1 MIQLI
6 ESPMNTKSI
15 ASLFVLLAIVS
26 VAVTVPSAYAAH
38 ADEAHVTMA
47 IGSGI
52 AGCEETAEGCFI
64 PSTVT
69 IAAGGHVEWEN
80 TDEMMHFATSGTDMV
95 PDGVFDSSMMNPGA
109 TFSFTFNDAGT
120 YPYYCMVHPWM
131 VGTVIVEDEHGGDDH
146 HDEAEAESH
155 DMSGMEMAEES
166 TPSVVDIQIDVPAT
180 ASTGD
185 RVPIDIKFV
194 DGMGMGTEHVNYDIK
209 VTHGGETLIDETGVH
224 DHHGEGS
231 HETPALTSDA
241 SDENPIEVVV
251 TFQGFGFPGDMKTG
265 PIGTTSNAQV
275 VPEFGTIAAMILAVA
290 IVSII
295 AVTAKSRLSIMPR
308 L

>member
-1 MIQLI
+1 
-6 ESPMNTKSI
+6 MNTKTM

-26 VAVTVPSAYAAH
+26 IAVTVPSAYAAH
-38 ADEAHVTMA
+38 ADEAYITMA
-47 IGSGI
+47 ENSGVP
-52 AGCEETAEGCFI
+52 GCEETPEGCFL
-64 PSTVT
+64 PGEVT
-69 IAAGGHVEWEN
+69 IAAGGHVEWAN
-80 TDEMMHFATSGTDMV
+80 TDEAMHFATSGDGATMT
-95 PDGVFDSSMMNPGA
+95 PDGVFDSGMMNPGD
-109 TFSFTFNDAGT
+109 TFSFTFEEPGT
-120 YPYYCMVHPWM
+120 YPYYCMVHAWM
-131 VGTVIVEDEHGGDDH
+131 VGTIIVEDEHGGDDH
-146 HDEAEAESH
+146 HDEHEAESH

-209 VTHGGETLIDETGVH
+209 VTHGGETLIDESGVH

-295 AVTAKSRLSIMPR
+295 AVTAKSKLSITPR

>member
-1 MIQLI
+1 
-6 ESPMNTKSI
+6 MNTKSI
-15 ASLFVLLAIVS
+15 ASLFVLLAIIS
-26 VAVTVPSAYAAH
+26 VAATVPSAYAAH
-38 ADEAHVTMA
+38 ADEATVSMVA
-47 IGSGI
+47 GSSVP
-52 AGCEETAEGCFI
+52 GCEETAEGCFT
-64 PSTVT
+64 PTTVT
-69 IAAGGHVEWEN
+69 IAAGGHVEWVN
-80 TDEMMHFATSGTDMV
+80 DDTMMHFATSGIAPT
-95 PDGVFDSSMMNPGA
+95 PDGIFDSGMVMAGESWSY
-109 TFSFTFNDAGT
+109 TFDEPGT
-120 YPYYCMVHPWM
+120 YDYYCMVHAWM
-131 VGTVIVEDEHGGDDH
+131 VGTIIVEDEHGGDDH

-155 DMSGMEMAEES
+155 DMGGMEMAEES

-180 ASTGD
+180 ASAGD
-185 RVPIDIKFV
+185 RVPIDVKFV

-241 SDENPIEVVV
+241 SDDNPIEVVV

>member
-1 MIQLI
+1 M
-6 ESPMNTKSI
+6 STKSL

-26 VAVTVPSAYAAH
+26 MAVTVPSAYAGH
-38 ADEAHVTMA
+38 ADMATVTMA
-47 IGSGI
+47 ENSGVP
-52 AGCEETAEGCFI
+52 GCEETAEGCFL
-64 PSTVT
+64 PTTVT
-69 IAAGGHVEWEN
+69 IAVGGHVEWQN
-80 TDEMMHFATSGTDMV
+80 TDTTVHVVSSGNLSD
-95 PDGVFDSSMMNPGA
+95 DDAGSLFDSSMIMAGA
-109 TFSFTFNDAGT
+109 NFEHTFEDAGE
-120 YPYYCMVHPWM
+120 YPYFCMVHPWM
-131 VGTVIVEDEHGGDDH
+131 VGTVVV
-146 HDEAEAESH
+146 EAESH
-155 DMSGMEMAEES
+155 DDHGDDHGDSMDMS
-166 TPSVVDIQIDVPAT
+166 TPSVVDIQISVPAS
-180 ASTGD
+180 ASAGD
-185 RVPIDIKFV
+185 RVPIDITFV

-241 SDENPIEVVV
+241 SDDNPIEVVV
-251 TFQGFGFPGDMKTG
+251 TFQGFGFPNDMKTG

>member
-1 MIQLI
+1 
-6 ESPMNTKSI
+6 
-15 ASLFVLLAIVS
+15 
-26 VAVTVPSAYAAH
+26 
-38 ADEAHVTMA
+38 
-47 IGSGI
+47 
-52 AGCEETAEGCFI
+52 
-64 PSTVT
+64 
-69 IAAGGHVEWEN
+69 
-80 TDEMMHFATSGTDMV
+80 
-95 PDGVFDSSMMNPGA
+95 
-109 TFSFTFNDAGT
+109 
-120 YPYYCMVHPWM
+120 MVHAWM

-155 DMSGMEMAEES
+155 DMGGMEMAEES

-209 VTHGGETLIDETGVH
+209 VTHGGETLIDESGVH
-224 DHHGEGS
+224 NHHGEGS

-241 SDENPIEVVV
+241 SDDNPIEVVV
-251 TFQGFGFPGDMKTG
+251 TFQGFGFPNDMKTG
-265 PIGTTSNAQV
+265 PIGTTNNAQV

-308 L
+308 I

>member
-1 MIQLI
+1 
-6 ESPMNTKSI
+6 MNTKSI

-26 VAVTVPSAYAAH
+26 VATTVPSAYAAH

-52 AGCEETAEGCFI
+52 AGCEETAEGCFL

-69 IAAGGHVEWEN
+69 IAVGESVTWEN
-80 TDEMMHFATSGTDMV
+80 TDEMMHFATSGIALT
-95 PDGVFDSSMMNPGA
+95 PDGVFDSGMMNPGA
-109 TFSFTFNDAGT
+109 EFSFTFNDAGT

-209 VTHGGETLIDETGVH
+209 VTHGGETLIDESGVH

-251 TFQGFGFPGDMKTG
+251 TFQGFGFPNDMKTG
-265 PIGTTSNAQV
+265 PIGTTNNAQV

>member
-1 MIQLI
+1 
-6 ESPMNTKSI
+6 MNTKTM
-15 ASLFVLLAIVS
+15 ASLFVLSAIVS
-26 VAVTVPSAYAAH
+26 IAATVPSAYAGH
-38 ADEAHVTMA
+38 ASEVTVSMVP
-47 IGSGI
+47 GSNVP
-52 AGCEETAEGCFI
+52 GCEETDEGCFS
-64 PSTVT
+64 PTHVT
-69 IAAGGHVEWEN
+69 IAVGGHVEWVN
-80 TDEMMHFATSGTDMV
+80 DDNMMHFATSGIAPT
-95 PDGVFDSSMMNPGA
+95 PDGIFDSSMVMAGESWSY
-109 TFSFTFNDAGT
+109 TFDEAGT
-120 YPYYCMVHPWM
+120 YDYYCMVHAWM
-131 VGTVIVEDEHGGDDH
+131 VGTVTVEDEHGDDH

-155 DMSGMEMAEES
+155 DMGGMEMAEES

-180 ASTGD
+180 ASAGD
-185 RVPIDIKFV
+185 RVPIDVKFV

-241 SDENPIEVVV
+241 SDDNPIEVVV